1 MVAELNEKKIKLIE
15 RLLHVS
21 DENIITE
28 LLDYFSTE
36 KSEPS
41 LGSMTEEEL
50 KSRLRE
56 SNEDILNGN
65 VISQSEIK
73 KRFGL

>member
-28 LLDYFSTE
+28 LLDYFSAE
-36 KSEPS
+36 KSNLS
-41 LGSMTEEEL
+41 LGTMTEDEL
-50 KSRLRE
+50 KERLNE

-65 VISQSEIK
+65 VISNSEIK

>member
-28 LLDYFSTE
+28 LLDYFSAE
-36 KSEPS
+36 KSNLS
-41 LGSMTEEEL
+41 LGSMTEDEL
-50 KSRLRE
+50 KERLHE

-65 VISQSEIK
+65 VISTAEIK